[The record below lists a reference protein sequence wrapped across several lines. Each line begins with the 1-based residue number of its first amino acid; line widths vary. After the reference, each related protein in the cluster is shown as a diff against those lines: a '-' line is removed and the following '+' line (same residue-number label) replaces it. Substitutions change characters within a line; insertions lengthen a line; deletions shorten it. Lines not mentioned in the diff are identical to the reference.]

1 MADFKLVSD
10 FQPSGDQPGA
20 IDELVDG
27 IKNKLNH
34 QTLLGVT
41 GSGKTYT
48 MGKVIEEIQKPGI
61 MTQIEK
67 HYLKQ
72 LILIKY

>member
-27 IKNKLNH
+27 IKKNLNH
-34 QTLLGVT
+34 PVYDWMIT
-41 GSGKTYT
+41 S
-48 MGKVIEEIQKPGI
+48 
-61 MTQIEK
+61 
-67 HYLKQ
+67 LK
-72 LILIKY
+72 LILQLMVRLGIKKCVYYGDVIL